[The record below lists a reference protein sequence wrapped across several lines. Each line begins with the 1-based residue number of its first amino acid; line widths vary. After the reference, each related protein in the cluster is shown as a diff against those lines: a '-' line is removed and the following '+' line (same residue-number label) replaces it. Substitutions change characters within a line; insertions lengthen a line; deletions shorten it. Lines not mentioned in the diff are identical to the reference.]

1 MGLKNEEG
9 RKINQKSK
17 KGKTEEAEPKG
28 KFLGKWI
35 TCAKIFSCGLG
46 RRRISSAVPCWG
58 GPPLPESAPLPG
70 TPPLAAQSKQV
81 ALRDRPPGGPDE
93 AALLL
98 HKSTSKIST
107 KEKALK
113 RARQQKAKL

>member
-1 MGLKNEEG
+1 MDLKNEEG
-9 RKINQKSK
+9 RKINQKIQERKNERSRTQ
-17 KGKTEEAEPKG
+17 GKVFGQVDYLRQDLQLRPQLPQDQQCRPLPE
-28 KFLGKWI
+28 
-35 TCAKIFSCGLG
+35 S
-46 RRRISSAVPCWG
+46 
-58 GPPLPESAPLPG
+58 PPLPESAPLPG

-81 ALRDRPPGGPDE
+81 ALRDRPPGAPDE